1 MKNISFIIAI
11 ILILHSCAT
20 VIEEY
25 SDQDIQDRSDRELCS
40 YIGSTLMTTVIRC
53 LGQNL
58 TDFEKNNCKNRR
70 RNTSKMTAELVS
82 RYPLL
87 SDRGK
92 REVFCE
98 NERRSTALYK
108 FHNALDNITMS
119 IGAVSLS
126 YRLLLEER
134 QRETNKNLSEIHK
147 SLLNDIK
154 TCPLNET
161 SRYFNP
167 LYNKTTVYYAINTE
181 TCR

>member
-70 RNTSKMTAELVS
+70 SNT
-82 RYPLL
+82 
-87 SDRGK
+87 
-92 REVFCE
+92 
-98 NERRSTALYK
+98 
-108 FHNALDNITMS
+108 
-119 IGAVSLS
+119 
-126 YRLLLEER
+126 
-134 QRETNKNLSEIHK
+134 
-147 SLLNDIK
+147 
-154 TCPLNET
+154 
-161 SRYFNP
+161 
-167 LYNKTTVYYAINTE
+167 
-181 TCR
+181 